1 MNDDTM
7 MMGEFEVVERAEYRG
22 HPQGEIFEARLNRAA
37 VSRAIARGNIRMLRV
52 VVPVIQP
59 GSWQLPDGWLSK
71 QGKE

>member
-7 MMGEFEVVERAEYRG
+7 LMGEFEVTGKAEYRG
-22 HPQGEIFEARLNRAA
+22 HAHGEIFEARLNRAA